1 MTLRSSSRLPEAA
14 RSAPEPA
21 RGSTQPEERAIALA
35 LKALG
40 RRELTAT
47 ELERRLEARGFDA
60 DVIETVV
67 ARLVEAG
74 GIDDASY
81 ARLFTEDKR
90 ALEGWGS
97 ERVRAAL
104 DERGVPSRLID
115 AALSDVTHDGEIE
128 RAVELL
134 ARRGEPVDGEA
145 ARGRA
150 YGFLVRRGY
159 PSEVAYDAIRR
170 AGPAVA

>member
-14 RSAPEPA
+14 RSTPEPA
-21 RGSTQPEERAIALA
+21 GGAEQPEERAMAVA

-40 RRELTAT
+40 RRALTAK
-47 ELERRLEARGFDA
+47 EIERRLEARGFDQG
-60 DVIETVV
+60 VIETVV

-74 GIDDASY
+74 GIDDTSY

-97 ERVRAAL
+97 ERIRAAL
-104 DERGVPSRLID
+104 DEHGVPSRLID
-115 AALSDVTHDGEIE
+115 AALFDVTHDGEIE

-134 ARRGEPVDGEA
+134 RRRGEPVDGEA

-159 PSEVAYDAIRR
+159 ESEVAYDAIRR
-170 AGPAVA
+170 AGPVD